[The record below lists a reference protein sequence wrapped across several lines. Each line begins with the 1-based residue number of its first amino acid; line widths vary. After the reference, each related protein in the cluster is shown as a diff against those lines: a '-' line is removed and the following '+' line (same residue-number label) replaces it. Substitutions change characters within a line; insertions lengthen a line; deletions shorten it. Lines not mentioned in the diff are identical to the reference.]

1 MSNSNNEPNNNE
13 PNNDHEVDPRQMW
26 LPEVVPPKT
35 NSNEPPKGEAQAQQ
49 VDSEYVSPTL
59 LALRTS
65 GLLKPSDSWNP
76 QTVCERCKAA
86 VWTASETDLRAY
98 CKVMHVIAW
107 SKNEQ
112 NNLMSCDAQ
121 EL

>member
-1 MSNSNNEPNNNE
+1 MSNSNEPNNEPNNE
-13 PNNDHEVDPRQMW
+13 HEVDPRQLW
-26 LPEVVPPKT
+26 LPEVTPPKT
-35 NSNEPPKGEAQAQQ
+35 NNNEPPKAEQAQQ
-49 VDSEYVSPTL
+49 VDSEYVSPTV

-65 GLLKPSDSWNP
+65 GLLKATDSWNP
-76 QTVCERCKAA
+76 QTTCEHCKAA

-98 CKVMHVIAW
+98 CKVMHVISW